1 MEGVDTVDA
10 AMVIGQKFV
19 DWGAMIPLD
28 GDGDFHPLPTSLYKF
43 VETERSGSGSA
54 IRPKTTSVHVRSPDR
69 RELMSAPSRRRGSLT
84 SIALHHE
91 PEKRHTEAVKALQWL
106 AATGNVG
113 MT

>member
-1 MEGVDTVDA
+1 MKALKHPEAGIPLHDTRLNHQYIRNVFTGENATRWFQQNMEGVDTVDA

-54 IRPKTTSVHVRSPDR
+54 IRPKTTDRKSVV
-69 RELMSAPSRRRGSLT
+69 
-84 SIALHHE
+84 
-91 PEKRHTEAVKALQWL
+91 
-106 AATGNVG
+106 
-113 MT
+113 